1 MNTRA
6 ILIAIISAVIATT
19 GTACATDP
27 VAQVSD
33 SSSLTVDGLRPVTNS
48 RLDEAFAVPGLDL
61 SPYTKVMVAP
71 GDISYHRDSYELTDR
86 QVAMMS
92 RYFGEA
98 LIDELEEGGYS
109 LVNSAGPDVLL
120 VEVDIVDL
128 MVNRPTEPS
137 VGRTTI
143 FTATSGEM
151 TLAGKLR
158 DSTSGELLAR
168 FEDRQRPRSYW
179 SRSTSVSEWSE
190 ARRAFDFWAE
200 ILRERLDAFHDRS
213 S

>member
-6 ILIAIISAVIATT
+6 ILIAILATAVAAT
-19 GTACATDP
+19 GTGCATDP
-27 VAQVSD
+27 AARASD
-33 SSSLTVDGLRPVTNS
+33 TPSLTVDGLRPVADS
-48 RLDEAFAVPGLDL
+48 RLDEAFAAPGMDL
-61 SPYTKVMVAP
+61 SPYTKVMVVP
-71 GDISYHRDSYELTDR
+71 GEISYHRESYQLTAR
-86 QVAMMS
+86 QVARMS

-98 LIDELEEGGYS
+98 LIDELEDGGYS
-109 LVNSAGPDVLL
+109 LVESAGPDVLL
-120 VEVDIVDL
+120 VKADIVDL

-151 TLAGKLR
+151 TLTGELR

-168 FEDRQRPRSYW
+168 FSDRQRPRSYW
-179 SRSTSVSEWSE
+179 ARSTSVSEWSE

-200 ILRERLDAFHDRS
+200 ILRERLDAFHE
-213 S
+213 